1 MFGTM
6 RAMPIRLLSH
16 AVVSAAAASAAV
28 PAGGPA
34 VVRGS
39 DQNYIPAGSSYSHYN
54 GMWARHFDPSLRE
67 TDDPRRAGGAGS
79 RYWSRATF
87 DPARFPSATRIDWI
101 VPAIESWRRRGNPGV
116 YGYLATSYGNYDSG
130 QPDHRVAPVQ
140 VARLGRFVSSVRWT
154 LTGGRPGDVTVL
166 QEFYLTRTPGDAAAK
181 ALEIG
186 LLLHPGDTA
195 RDFHRSGKQLGTW
208 TDDAGIE
215 WAIAR
220 QGNYVMLMRADGKD
234 LVAGTIDWRS
244 LLARVRRLGQVSG
257 TEWINGIAVGV
268 EPIRGNGSFRLD
280 EWTVALR

>member
-1 MFGTM
+1 M
-6 RAMPIRLLSH
+6 RTVPIRLLSLSV
-16 AVVSAAAASAAV
+16 AVAGAASAAMA
-28 PAGGPA
+28 AGGPA

-39 DQNYIPAGSSYSHYN
+39 DQNYIPAGSAYSHYN
-54 GMWARHFDPSLRE
+54 GMWARHFDPSLRD
-67 TDDPRRAGGAGS
+67 TDDPRRAGGAGN

-130 QPDHRVAPVQ
+130 QPDRRVAPVQ
-140 VARLGRFVSSVRWT
+140 VARLARFISVVRWT
-154 LTGGRPGDVTVL
+154 LLGGRPGDVTVL

-186 LLLHPGDTA
+186 ILLHPGDTA
-195 RDFHRSGKQLGTW
+195 RDFHRKGRQLGGW
-208 TDDAGIE
+208 TDGAGIE

-234 LVAGTIDWRS
+234 LISGTIDYGS
-244 LLARVRRLGQVSG
+244 LLARLSRLRQVNG
-257 TEWINGIAVGV
+257 AEWINGMAVGV

-280 EWTVALR
+280 EWNVALR